1 MTTHHRTGDLKR
13 TLAKREV
20 EALQEGLRRDIE
32 RGGASQYHLDLL
44 NELRQAKRVEL
55 VVARRH
61 S

>member
-1 MTTHHRTGDLKR
+1 MTTHPRTGDKKR

-44 NELRQAKRVEL
+44 ADLRGAKRIVIITRK
-55 VVARRH
+55 VV
-61 S
+61 